1 MSKSEG
7 SESQVFT
14 INLGRAWLTPQYKRT
29 DRVMNI
35 IRDFAKK
42 HIKTDDIRIDQ
53 DLNRQVWKTGR
64 RNPPRKIRV
73 KIIKDEDETAVIS
86 LYEVAKTESEE
97 SKSEEEEKNSDATS
111 GDTKQ
116 I

>member
-1 MSKSEG
+1 MSNSEG

-35 IRDFAKK
+35 IREFAKK
-42 HIKTDDIRIDQ
+42 HIKTDDVRIDQ

-64 RNPPRKIRV
+64 SNPPRKIRV
-73 KIIKDEDETAVIS
+73 KIIKDEDGTAVIS
-86 LYEVAKTESEE
+86 LYDIAKTEFEE
-97 SKSEEEEKNSDATS
+97 SKSEEEKNSVGTS
-111 GDTKQ
+111 SDTKQ